1 MAISRASNSSIQ
13 GGLPKFNDIWDG
25 TTATSAF
32 DSIGSVALSSTSDVS
47 FINIPQTY
55 THLQLRVFARTSRS
69 DATVD
74 TVYFRFN
81 GDTGNNYNV
90 HAFSGAGGGG
100 TPTSASYGSPT
111 VLWGAFNTP
120 SSTATANRFSAS
132 IIDIFDYTNTSKF
145 TTTRTFGG
153 NDMNGSGSIDFFSGL
168 WKNTSAI
175 TSIRLFAEG
184 NFVSGSHI
192 ALYGIK

>member
-1 MAISRASNSSIQ
+1 VAISRASNSSIQ

-32 DSIGSVALSSTSDVS
+32 DSLGAVALSSTSDVS
-47 FINIPQTY
+47 FTNIPQTY

-69 DATVD
+69 DASVD

-90 HAFSGAGGGG
+90 HTLSGAGGGG
-100 TPTSASYGSPT
+100 SPTSAYYGSPT

-120 SSTATANRFSAS
+120 TSTATANRFSAS
-132 IIDIFDYTNTSKF
+132 IIDIFDYTNTSKLK
-145 TTTRTFGG
+145 TTRTFGG

-168 WKNTSAI
+168 WRNTAAI